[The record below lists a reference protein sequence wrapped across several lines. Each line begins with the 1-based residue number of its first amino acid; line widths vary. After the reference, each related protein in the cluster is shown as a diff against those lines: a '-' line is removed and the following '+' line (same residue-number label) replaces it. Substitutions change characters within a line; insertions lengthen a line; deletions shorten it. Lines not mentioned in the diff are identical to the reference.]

1 MKEILHACQ
10 RGMQINALHHRTI
23 FEKPKLRCFETPQGD
38 VMQDRRM
45 NSVSAGTAA
54 SAFTRLMEKLTGK
67 PAAAEQP
74 KPEDGTDFESKS
86 IVDVTEALLR
96 QLDK

>member
-1 MKEILHACQ
+1 
-10 RGMQINALHHRTI
+10 
-23 FEKPKLRCFETPQGD
+23 
-38 VMQDRRM
+38 MQDRRM
-45 NSVSAGTAA
+45 NSGGTGTAA

-67 PAAAEQP
+67 PAAELP
-74 KPEDGTDFESKS
+74 KSGDDPDFGSKS

>member
-1 MKEILHACQ
+1 
-10 RGMQINALHHRTI
+10 
-23 FEKPKLRCFETPQGD
+23 
-38 VMQDRRM
+38 MQDRRM

-54 SAFTRLMEKLTGK
+54 SAFARLMEKLTGK
-67 PAAAEQP
+67 PAAAERP
-74 KPEDGTDFESKS
+74 KSSEDEDFGSKS

>member
-1 MKEILHACQ
+1 
-10 RGMQINALHHRTI
+10 
-23 FEKPKLRCFETPQGD
+23 
-38 VMQDRRM
+38 MQDRRI
-45 NSVSAGTAA
+45 NSVNTGTAG

-67 PAAAEQP
+67 GMAAEQP
-74 KPEDGTDFESKS
+74 KEVGESASFGSKS